1 LVLAF
6 VDPPE
11 IRVPAEERGVLAGVR
26 FLMRDRLL
34 RVWTPAFTLL
44 DTGWQL
50 LFASLPVLVVGHYGA
65 NPHTLGWLFGG
76 LGGGALVGAFAAMR
90 IVRRFEALTL
100 GSAAFVCQI
109 CSLWVLA
116 IPAPWFVAVAGMV
129 AGGFFM
135 SLVNSPTQALVMLR
149 IPRHLRTQALG
160 AFGVFQCTA
169 SPVGLVLAGQALARY
184 DSRSV
189 LVVVLSMQTVAIA
202 VFITAALLE
211 RSSLR
216 AALVDS
222 PA

>member
-1 LVLAF
+1 
-6 VDPPE
+6 
-11 IRVPAEERGVLAGVR
+11 
-26 FLMRDRLL
+26 LL
-34 RVWTPAFTLL
+34 G
-44 DTGWQL
+44 TGWQL

-65 NPHTLGWLFGG
+65 NPHILGWLFGG
-76 LGGGALVGAFAAMR
+76 LGGGALVGAFVAMR
-90 IVRRFEALTL
+90 VVRRFEALTL

-169 SPVGLVLAGQALARY
+169 SPVGLVLAGQALAHY

-189 LVVVLSMQTVAIA
+189 LVVVLSMQTIAIA
-202 VFITAALLE
+202 VFVAAAFLE

-222 PA
+222 AA